1 MLFAASTVVS
11 ALIEFIPWF
20 IAMGLL
26 LAVSAFFSASE
37 AALFYLRW
45 PERRL
50 MRTGSRSEQA
60 AENLLLTPERLL
72 SAILFWNLFVNMAY
86 FAITSIIVLSL
97 ERSPLGRSA
106 AVAFSMVSLVSIIF
120 CSEMLP
126 KSLAVLNARRVA
138 ALLARPLQ
146 VSIRLA
152 DPFMPMLQM
161 VNLLSRRLVWP
172 GFRSEGLVS
181 LDDLE
186 RAIELSTLD
195 AQLIEQEK
203 AALRNIV
210 LLSDIRI
217 DEWMRPR
224 TQYKSFR
231 APVSLQ
237 DLGGKT
243 TPSGYLLVA
252 EPRNG
257 EVVAALRL
265 DELIHAPPNN
275 LQKLAQE
282 VVVLPWCATVADALE
297 QMRSRKREVTAIVNE
312 FGETIGILTLD
323 DILDTIFTY
332 HPSRSKLL
340 LDRKPIHD
348 LASGRWLV
356 AGVTSL
362 RRLEQYLKL
371 KLPPSKSVTVAGV
384 VQEALQRLA
393 TTGDECEWGPL
404 HLRVFEAPERGHMLI
419 EVTLIVSK
427 EGQDDA

>member
-1 MLFAASTVVS
+1 VPFAASTILSVLLDFV
-11 ALIEFIPWF
+11 PWLT
-20 IAMGLL
+20 AMGVLL
-26 LAVSAFFSASE
+26 CVSAFFSASE

-45 PERRL
+45 PERRV
-50 MRTGSRSEQA
+50 MRSGTRTERI
-60 AENLLLTPERLL
+60 AERLLSAPERLL
-72 SAILFWNLFVNMAY
+72 SAILFWNLFSNMAY
-86 FAITSIIVLSL
+86 FAITSIIALSL
-97 ERSPLGRSA
+97 EKSVLGRGS
-106 AVAFSMVSLVSIIF
+106 AVAFSIGSLVGIIF
-120 CSEMLP
+120 CSEMVP
-126 KSLAVLNARRVA
+126 KSLAVLNARRVSTF
-138 ALLARPLQ
+138 LARPLDLA
-146 VSIRLA
+146 VRLA
-152 DPFMPMLQM
+152 DPFMPLLET
-161 VNLLSRRLVWP
+161 VNLLSRRLIWP
-172 GFRSEGLVS
+172 GFQSEGLVS

-210 LLSDIRI
+210 LLSDIRV

-224 TQYKSFR
+224 TQYTSFR
-231 APVSLQ
+231 APVSLR
-237 DLGGKT
+237 DLGGKPP
-243 TPSGYLLVA
+243 PSGYVLIA
-252 EPRNG
+252 DPRGG
-257 EVVAALRL
+257 EVVASLRM

-297 QMRSRKREVTAIVNE
+297 EMRGRKREVTAIVNE

-323 DILDTIFTY
+323 DVLDTVFTY

-348 LASGRWLV
+348 LGPGRWLV

-362 RRLEQYLKL
+362 RRLERDLKL
-371 KLPPSKSVTVAGV
+371 ELPPSKSITVAGV

-393 TTGDECEWGPL
+393 KTGDECDWGPF

-419 EVTLIVSK
+419 ELTLAAADEEPDPS
-427 EGQDDA
+427 

>member
-1 MLFAASTVVS
+1 MS
-11 ALIEFIPWF
+11 ALLDYAPWML
-20 IAMGLL
+20 AMGGLL
-26 LAVSAFFSASE
+26 VVSAFFSGSE

-50 MRTGSRSEQA
+50 MRSGTRAERI
-60 AENLLLTPERLL
+60 AENLLLAPERLL

-86 FAITSIIVLSL
+86 FAITSVIVLSL
-97 ERSPLGRSA
+97 ERSELGRGA
-106 AVAFSMVSLVSIIF
+106 AVTFSIGSLVTIIF
-120 CSEMLP
+120 FSEMVP
-126 KSLAVLNARRVA
+126 KSLAVLNARKVSA
-138 ALLARPLQ
+138 FLARPLQ
-146 VSIRLA
+146 WSIRVA
-152 DPFMPMLQM
+152 DPFMPMLQTI
-161 VNLLSRRLVWP
+161 NLLSQRLIWP

-210 LLSDIRI
+210 LLSDIRV

-224 TQYKSFR
+224 TQYKTFR
-231 APVSLQ
+231 APVSLR
-237 DLGGKT
+237 DFGGKT

-252 EPRNG
+252 EPRSG

-265 DELIHAPPNN
+265 DELIHAPPDN

-282 VVVLPWCATVADALE
+282 VVVLPWCSTVADALE
-297 QMRSRKREVTAIVNE
+297 QMRTRKREVTAVVNE

-323 DILDTIFTY
+323 DILDTVFTY

-348 LASGRWLV
+348 LGPNRWLV

-362 RRLEQYLKL
+362 RRLERYLNL
-371 KLPPSKSVTVAGV
+371 ELPPSKSVTVAGV
-384 VQEALQRLA
+384 VQEELQRLA
-393 TTGDECEWGPL
+393 KTGDECDWGRF

-419 EVTLIVSK
+419 EFTYQPAS
-427 EGQDDA
+427 EERGDA